1 MRVKDGTL
9 LLFPAYL
16 EHSVGPNESPDV
28 RISVSFN
35 VMFAE
40 YAETMSPPQ
49 W

>member
-1 MRVKDGTL
+1 VRVEDGTL

-16 EHSVGPNESPDV
+16 DHSVGPNESPDV

-35 VMFAE
+35 VMCTD
-40 YAETMSPPQ
+40 YAETMSPPL